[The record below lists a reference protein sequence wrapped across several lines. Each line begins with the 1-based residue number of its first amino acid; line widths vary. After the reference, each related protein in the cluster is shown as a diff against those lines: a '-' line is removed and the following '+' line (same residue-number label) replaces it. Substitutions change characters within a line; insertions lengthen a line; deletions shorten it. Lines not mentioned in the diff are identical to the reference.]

1 MSSLGRRLSAAADDS
16 GCEPNGAECSSVSL
30 LESRLSLPLR
40 RAGVVLVLADVRVR
54 ECDSSSLSL
63 ECRSLERLFAP
74 ALGLCLTCD
83 AVAAAAAALLA
94 LLLRGES
101 DVFDG

>member
-54 ECDSSSLSL
+54 ECDSSLSL

-74 ALGLCLTCD
+74 ALGLCLTSD
-83 AVAAAAAALLA
+83 AVAAAVAALLA